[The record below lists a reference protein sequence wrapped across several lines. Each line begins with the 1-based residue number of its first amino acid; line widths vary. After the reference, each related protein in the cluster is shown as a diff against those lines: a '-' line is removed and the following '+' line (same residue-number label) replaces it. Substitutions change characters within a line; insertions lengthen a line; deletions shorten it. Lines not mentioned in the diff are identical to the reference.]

1 MGNGQFGALSISY
14 MELGVCHSS
23 RFGYPDTE
31 TTSSIFEGQL
41 TERKVARASFRHD
54 LIKLG
59 RFYTFG
65 PQYPALDC
73 NSLLTLPVTA

>member
-1 MGNGQFGALSISY
+1 M
-14 MELGVCHSS
+14 
-23 RFGYPDTE
+23 YPDSE
-31 TTSSIFEGQL
+31 STSSIFKGQP
-41 TERKVARASFRHD
+41 TECKAARASFRHG

-59 RFYTFG
+59 RFYTRG

>member
-1 MGNGQFGALSISY
+1 MGNGQSGALSISY

-31 TTSSIFEGQL
+31 TTSSIFEGQPI
-41 TERKVARASFRHD
+41 ERKAARALFRHG

-59 RFYTFG
+59 RFYTLG
-65 PQYPALDC
+65 LNTPPWIVTLS
-73 NSLLTLPVTA
+73 SLFQ